1 MSYKYERISG
11 EPIII
16 VHLFEDFNFKTDLQI
31 ATPEAVR
38 ILDGVDTPVFWVV
51 NVLAPMDLEDLLL
64 ATQDIS
70 QGENALWKHPN
81 IRQTVVVSQ
90 DAMIAAAGLLGGCN
104 ILYSEDMQ
112 DGLLIENH
120 LRVCN
125 PFTTY

>member
-16 VHLFEDFNFKTDLQI
+16 VHLFEDFNFKTDLHI

-38 ILDGVDTPVFWVV
+38 ILDGADTPVFWIV

-90 DAMIAAAGLLGGCN
+90 DAMIAAAVPGLN
-104 ILYSEDMQ
+104 PSESQIDFQ
-112 DGLLIENH
+112 NGHCH
-120 LRVCN
+120 L
-125 PFTTY
+125 